1 MLLRKSFG
9 RALSFC
15 RGKTKIGA
23 GGRGKYIRYGTD
35 LVLSPPRSYT
45 RYGTKLVSVSLGVS
59 VLMYETPETPQT
71 PQTPETV
78 EYSHDLVC
86 YSHEFLSRFS
96 SLFPRTQDTNKFVI
110 RTNSSHDLVRY
121 SRNGSDT
128 PHTISS
134 ISRNVNDIRHSS
146 PNAFEYAGT

>member
-1 MLLRKSFG
+1 
-9 RALSFC
+9 
-15 RGKTKIGA
+15 
-23 GGRGKYIRYGTD
+23 
-35 LVLSPPRSYT
+35 
-45 RYGTKLVSVSLGVS
+45 
-59 VLMYETPETPQT
+59 MYETPETPET